1 MLVCFD
7 LDGTLED
14 SRADMVAAI
23 QQVRSDLGLPART
36 YEALVPWVS
45 KGMPKLY
52 AHGFDD
58 ADDAVRSQLPKLYA
72 QSYASI
78 IDQRTRLYDGILPML
93 QALHG
98 KVPMAVVTNKPESL
112 SRLLLEKL
120 GVLTYFVTVIGG
132 DTFDF
137 AKPNPG
143 MLQGALDRSGV
154 TGPCLMIGDS
164 AGDVKMAQA
173 FGATAIWCTWG
184 YHEKLPDL
192 QPDRVVKAPS
202 EVVTFVGSIQSAG

>member
-1 MLVCFD
+1 
-7 LDGTLED
+7 
-14 SRADMVAAI
+14 
-23 QQVRSDLGLPART
+23 
-36 YEALVPWVS
+36 
-45 KGMPKLY
+45 
-52 AHGFDD
+52 
-58 ADDAVRSQLPKLYA
+58 
-72 QSYASI
+72 
-78 IDQRTRLYDGILPML
+78 ML
-93 QALHG
+93 QSLHG
-98 KVPMAVVTNKPESL
+98 TVPMAVVTNKPEAL

-120 GVLTYFVTVIGG
+120 GILEYFVTVIGG

-154 TGPCLMIGDS
+154 TGPCFMIGDS